1 MSFFAGN
8 GKLHITQNARSI
20 AELNSSTIYPDTTFH
35 SDMNVICSQGEFIV
49 QSYRAP
55 FTVRHGDF
63 PLAVSIQEECFE
75 VALPQQVIN
84 ALSEQQVV
92 LVQLN
97 TGTQEAAINFPINIK
112 TGLRGR
118 TSSFDLDYS
127 VAVAPQIT
135 AGGRFDV
142 CFSYSSIKNA
152 TISPNL
158 ANIGNSGRFDGDEQT
173 NSYVPTE
180 KIMPWT
186 TNPDFPSISPNT
198 LKAGARFAQIHFLG
212 YSSLL

>member
-1 MSFFAGN
+1 MSFFAGD
-8 GKLHITQNARSI
+8 GKLHITKNTRSI
-20 AELNSSTIYPDTTFH
+20 EELNSSTIYPDTTFH
-35 SDMNVICSQGEFIV
+35 SDMNVICSQGEFVV

-63 PLAVSIQEECFE
+63 SSMSINEECFE

-112 TGLRGR
+112 TGLLGR
-118 TSSFDLDYS
+118 TTSTDVDYS

-135 AGGRFDV
+135 AGEIGRAHV
-142 CFSYSSIKNA
+142 
-152 TISPNL
+152 
-158 ANIGNSGRFDGDEQT
+158 
-173 NSYVPTE
+173 
-180 KIMPWT
+180 
-186 TNPDFPSISPNT
+186 
-198 LKAGARFAQIHFLG
+198 
-212 YSSLL
+212 